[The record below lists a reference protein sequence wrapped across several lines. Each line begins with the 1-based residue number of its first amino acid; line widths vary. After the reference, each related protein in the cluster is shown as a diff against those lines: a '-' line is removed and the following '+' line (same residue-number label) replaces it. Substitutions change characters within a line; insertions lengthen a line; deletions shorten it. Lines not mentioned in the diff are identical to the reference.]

1 MLIWR
6 LRLRSWWR
14 LPRDD
19 PGAGGHARL
28 ACERRHRYA
37 QGLGSLSLLVQEQ
50 MKLDPHCGHLFVFR
64 GRQGGLIKVIWHDGQ
79 GACLFT
85 KKLEQGR
92 FIWPS
97 TTGEPVS
104 LSAAQLGY
112 LLEGIDWRMPQKT
125 WRPSAAG

>member
-1 MLIWR
+1 MI
-6 LRLRSWWR
+6 
-14 LPRDD
+14 PV
-19 PGAGGHARL
+19 PAGVRVWL
-28 ACERRHRYA
+28 ASGVTDMRK
-37 QGLGSLSLLVQEQ
+37 GWSSLSLLVQEQ
-50 MKLDPHCGHLFVFR
+50 MKLDPHGGHLFVFR

-85 KKLEQGR
+85 KRLERGR

-112 LLEGIDWRMPQKT
+112 LLEGIDWRAPQQT
-125 WRPSAAG
+125 WRPQFAG